1 MQRARKSDVCWW
13 RYFNFFGVVD
23 GNGSWAPGFI
33 CKDLY
38 PESFYAQVIQIIL
51 SIQQRES
58 ISFFFFSIHW
68 RWTLFFHFFL
78 FSLKACIHVSH
89 FHYPLIT
96 WWTSILF
103 PIEQRHRWTS
113 ISTVRDRALWVYT
126 QEWYSW
132 MLKNILF
139 SI

>member
-1 MQRARKSDVCWW
+1 MSVGGDTSTFLELLMAMDHELQALYAR
-13 RYFNFFGVVD
+13 
-23 GNGSWAPGFI
+23 I
-33 CKDLY
+33 C
-38 PESFYAQVIQIIL
+38 IL
-51 SIQQRES
+51 SPFMPK
-58 ISFFFFSIHW
+58 SFRLFWAFNKEKAYHSFFFSIHW